1 MSGIVESFCLLR
13 EAVSAQIKVRCGNRC
28 LLWGFQRFRDTGS
41 IGSGVRGGFRGPG
54 GSRCFERAG
63 VVVAEP
69 CQAQQEE
76 EKRQDEEIQGLKR
89 ELEALGATLSL
100 RGTSCDMTSHDI
112 S

>member
-1 MSGIVESFCLLR
+1 MCTVH
-13 EAVSAQIKVRCGNRC
+13 
-28 LLWGFQRFRDTGS
+28 
-41 IGSGVRGGFRGPG
+41 GGFRGPG